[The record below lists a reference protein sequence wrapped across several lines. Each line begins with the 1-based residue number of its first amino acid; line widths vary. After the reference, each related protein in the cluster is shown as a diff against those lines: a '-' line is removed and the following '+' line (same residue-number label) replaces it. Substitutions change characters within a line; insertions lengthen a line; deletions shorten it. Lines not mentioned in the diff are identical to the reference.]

1 MAQQNARYICYTN
14 QLPEGRTE
22 LQPTGV
28 YVLQTSLL
36 SSKQS

>member
-28 YVLQTSLL
+28 LQTSLL